1 MSAARWAAIVLWI
14 YAAGFGIPA
23 VPIAWYLLAKGRLPM
38 VFGLFPAYGGPWSGR
53 LGPSNFVALLVAF
66 LLVTVLAAFSGWLL
80 WNGSRVG
87 AVLALALLPLE
98 AVFWFGF
105 ALPIPPILAAIRTA
119 LIASAWRSLS

>member
-1 MSAARWAAIVLWI
+1 MSVARWAAIVIWI

-23 VPIAWYLLAKGRLPM
+23 VPIGWYLLAKGRLPM
-38 VFGLFPAYGGPWSGR
+38 VFGLFPAYGGPWSDR
-53 LGPSNFVALLVAF
+53 MAQSTFATLLAAF

-80 WNGSRVG
+80 WTGSKLG

-105 ALPIPPILAAIRTA
+105 ALPIPPILAVARTV
-119 LIASAWRSLS
+119 LIAGAWRSLA

>member
-14 YAAGFGIPA
+14 YSAGFGIPA
-23 VPIAWYLLAKGRLPM
+23 VPIGWYLLAKGRLPM
-38 VFGLFPAYGGPWSGR
+38 VFGLFPAYGGPWSAR

-66 LLVTVLAAFSGWLL
+66 LLVTILAAFSGWLL

-87 AVLALALLPLE
+87 AILALALLPLE

-105 ALPIPPILAAIRTA
+105 ALPIPPILAAVRIA